1 MQTLLDTVI
10 ILDKQVNAWFFGLRD
25 IFAEKIFL
33 SFTMLGEA
41 VFVIILSVIISLL
54 LWHWRKKWQ
63 IIALWVVVVGS
74 GVCTQIA
81 KLIFHRARPSDA
93 LLLEHSASF
102 PSGHATIAIAFYG
115 FLAYLLLR
123 EIKKYRA
130 LILAVSILVI
140 SAIGFSRL
148 YLGVHYLSDVLAGY
162 LVGAVWLL
170 IGIKVDS
177 SASHRVHMG
186 A

>member
-1 MQTLLDTVI
+1 MQTPLDTVI

-41 VFVIILSVIISLL
+41 LFVIILSVIISLL

-63 IIALWVVVVGS
+63 IISMWTAIVGS
-74 GVCTQIA
+74 EVTTYIL
-81 KLIFHRARPSDA
+81 KLIVDRARPSDA
-93 LLLEHSASF
+93 LILEHSASF

-130 LILAVSILVI
+130 LTLVVSIIIIL
-140 SAIGFSRL
+140 AIGFSRL
-148 YLGVHYLSDVLAGY
+148 YLGVHYLSDVLVGY
-162 LVGAVWLL
+162 LIGVVWLV
-170 IGIKVDS
+170 IGIELDNMV
-177 SASHRVHMG
+177 AR
-186 A
+186 